1 MIRQIVLDFIAN
13 NDVKIALYMSTIY
26 VRSDQQMFVFIFW
39 ERIITKKCVHAV
51 KRAVREQPGR
61 NEFVFLETSILCAN
75 QNSMLPLPLLSV
87 YLASSAASSG
97 EQLRRIYK
105 QNGISTR
112 GRNPRN
118 VAATTSRQAR
128 CMQCPM
134 VSVSILRLHG
144 QATFQHCHDFL
155 PVCGAFIRKLQTES
169 SDVTTTPRDSTVV

>member
-1 MIRQIVLDFIAN
+1 MIRQIVLNFIAT

-87 YLASSAASSG
+87 YLASSAESQFRSCLPTTRSG
-97 EQLRRIYK
+97 EQLRTIDK
-105 QNGISTR
+105 WNGISNR

-118 VAATTSRQAR
+118 GVIYQLAASSSLSMLLYRDS
-128 CMQCPM
+128 
-134 VSVSILRLHG
+134 VSVSERL
-144 QATFQHCHDFL
+144 A
-155 PVCGAFIRKLQTES
+155 
-169 SDVTTTPRDSTVV
+169 